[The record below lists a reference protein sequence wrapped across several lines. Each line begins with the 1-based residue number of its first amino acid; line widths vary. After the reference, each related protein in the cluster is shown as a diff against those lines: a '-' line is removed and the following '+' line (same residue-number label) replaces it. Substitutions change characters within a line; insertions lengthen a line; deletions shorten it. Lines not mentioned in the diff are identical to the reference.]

1 MLSILHL
8 HYFICSSHWP
18 YEVGTII
25 TFILRMKKTEAQR
38 EPKNIQL
45 VKQQSPYQLQVSQL
59 WVN

>member
-1 MLSILHL
+1 MALWSRYYY
-8 HYFICSSHWP
+8 YF
-18 YEVGTII
+18 YFTNE
-25 TFILRMKKTEAQR
+25 KTEAQR